1 MDTGRPYTRLR
12 RSGRQFVGLCPFH
25 QERHPSFCVH
35 PEKKLF
41 YCFGC
46 GAGGDVFDFVKRV
59 KACDFPDAL
68 RIIAEFLSWGS
79 PRERAREARE
89 RFRAG
94 EGAKPLGLRSKPV
107 AIART
112 VRLESRA
119 GVLAKLEATNERL
132 ARIAACGSWP
142 SLDCAVERA
151 IEEERVRGAGSFT

>member
-1 MDTGRPYTRLR
+1 MLGLKPQLLRVAARDFSRSCVLLRRTESSTRPYTYSRGTMDTGRPYTRLR

-79 PRERAREARE
+79 PRERAREGRE

-94 EGAKPLGLRSKPV
+94 EGAK
-107 AIART
+107 
-112 VRLESRA
+112 
-119 GVLAKLEATNERL
+119 
-132 ARIAACGSWP
+132 
-142 SLDCAVERA
+142 
-151 IEEERVRGAGSFT
+151 